1 MGRPTKLTA
10 GVQQQICQAVALGV
24 SPTSAGAYLGIGKAV
39 ILEWLARGHG
49 QDPHRRQT
57 PLYAAFAEAVEKA
70 RASDEL
76 RRMGR
81 LEQAARGGQVLS
93 EKIVHYADGRTVTE
107 RQYTRPE
114 WTADA
119 WVLERT
125 RPEQYGRRDR
135 LAVQLSVEAMAAKV
149 AAELGLQAEDVLE
162 EARLLLK
169 EMDCGALGPPAE

>member
-10 GVQQQICQAVALGV
+10 AVQQQICQAVSLGV

-81 LEQAARGGQVLS
+81 LEQAAKGGQVLS
-93 EKIVHYADGRTVTE
+93 EKIVHYADGRIVTE

-135 LAVQLSVEAMAAKV
+135 LHVQFEIERAARLVAAECGLSVEAV
-149 AAELGLQAEDVLE
+149 LQEATRLLE
-162 EARLLLK
+162 ETDHEA
-169 EMDCGALGPPAE
+169 